1 MKLEIDSIINSLL
14 SFLGDQSCCFWGRG
28 NGWAFMAYTEL
39 LEAWQFM
46 GLGKFHKKEHKH
58 LLNKQTHIIL

>member
-46 GLGKFHKKEHKH
+46 GLGKFHKKRA
-58 LLNKQTHIIL
+58 